1 MSKVLVSQYKKS
13 IYDLGLPREQEAVLW
28 DFYVTKSVAD
38 SASQKRTAAD
48 YGLKQYPIKEM
59 LRVAGIEDADMKVLP
74 ASSINKTLK
83 KAGLD
88 SGKIGTDEEIAID
101 IDKPRIVC
109 LTPFYVSDDDP
120 PKGKMGNAESI
131 LTHIRNAFAH
141 GNTYFFEDG
150 NALLE
155 DKNGNVITA
164 RILLKLQTLLDWISI
179 IDKDQRF
186 YILNDLLESGKE
198 EAALVAEE

>member
-1 MSKVLVSQYKKS
+1 MSEVLVSQYKKS
-13 IYDLGLPREQEAVLW
+13 IYDLGLPREWETALW

-59 LRVAGIEDADMKVLP
+59 LQVAGIEDLCIKVLP
-74 ASSINKTLK
+74 ASSINKTLQ

-120 PKGKMGNAESI
+120 PKVRMGNAESI

-141 GNTYFFEDG
+141 GNTYFFENG
-150 NALLE
+150 NTLLE
-155 DKNGNVITA
+155 DKNRNIITA
-164 RILLKLQTLLDWISI
+164 RILLKLQTLLDWIGL
-179 IDKDQRF
+179 IDKEQRF
-186 YILNDLLESGKE
+186 YILRDLSELGNE
-198 EAALVAEE
+198 EADLIAE

>member
-83 KAGLD
+83 K
-88 SGKIGTDEEIAID
+88 SRT
-101 IDKPRIVC
+101 R
-109 LTPFYVSDDDP
+109 F
-120 PKGKMGNAESI
+120 
-131 LTHIRNAFAH
+131 
-141 GNTYFFEDG
+141 
-150 NALLE
+150 
-155 DKNGNVITA
+155 
-164 RILLKLQTLLDWISI
+164 W
-179 IDKDQRF
+179 KDRH
-186 YILNDLLESGKE
+186 
-198 EAALVAEE
+198 